1 MKEDKYNHKP
11 LRSSYDIHLS
21 IVAAFT
27 LKIKMFEIVPLR
39 WEFIF
44 LLILVLSEC
53 LQIVLNIER
62 TLLSD
67 PRIAALPINMSKR
80 RVKTKSKLLLCHLN
94 C

>member
-67 PRIAALPINMSKR
+67 PRIAAMSKR